1 MAEKAMSF
9 EQLRQTMQESWKR
22 SEKDWENSG
31 EKLAYHAKKTT
42 PVDPNKCTANCIFSS
57 NNAIRS
63 SKTNYCPI
71 NKVYYT
77 LHKEQKMAEAAE
89 SFEQLRQMFREI
101 ADLQRA
107 SLEEREKEREQDR
120 KEREKQREER
130 EKEWEKKWAKS
141 DKEWA
146 EIWAQSRE
154 LSRKMAE
161 TDRQVK
167 QTTLEVEKLT
177 KQMGGL
183 HRSLGEL
190 IETLVASRLWE
201 KFSGYPYNFSQGHQR
216 VGVHDEKGVRRTEV
230 DIMLTDGEWAM
241 AVEVKREPDEKDVDY
256 HLKRMELV
264 RKYPPAVAKG
274 KKLLG
279 AMAGGVVSPDVR
291 QYAHQAGL
299 FVLELNGDNVAL
311 VPPPDGFS
319 PEVWGLEE

>member
-1 MAEKAMSF
+1 MAETAMSF
-9 EQLRQTMQESWKR
+9 EQLRQAMQESWER
-22 SEKDWENSG
+22 SEKEWER
-31 EKLAYHAKKTT
+31 
-42 PVDPNKCTANCIFSS
+42 
-57 NNAIRS
+57 IRRDRE
-63 SKTNYCPI
+63 
-71 NKVYYT
+71 
-77 LHKEQKMAEAAE
+77 HEQ
-89 SFEQLRQMFREI
+89 
-101 ADLQRA
+101 
-107 SLEEREKEREQDR
+107 EEREKERAEKEKERAEREKER
-120 KEREKQREER
+120 KEQEKQREER
-130 EKEWEKKWAKS
+130 EKEQEKQRKERE
-141 DKEWA
+141 KEWERQREDREKQEKEREKGWA
-146 EIWAQSRE
+146 ELKRQSE
-154 LSRKMAE
+154 A
-161 TDRQVK
+161 TARQVEK
-167 QTTLEVEKLT
+167 TSLEVEKIM

-264 RKYPPAVAKG
+264 RQYPPAVAKG

-291 QYAHQAGL
+291 QYAHQVGL
-299 FVLELNGDNVAL
+299 FVLELSGDNVAL

-319 PEVWGLEE
+319 PEVWGLGE

>member
-1 MAEKAMSF
+1 
-9 EQLRQTMQESWKR
+9 MQESWER
-22 SEKDWENSG
+22 S
-31 EKLAYHAKKTT
+31 
-42 PVDPNKCTANCIFSS
+42 
-57 NNAIRS
+57 
-63 SKTNYCPI
+63 
-71 NKVYYT
+71 
-77 LHKEQKMAEAAE
+77 
-89 SFEQLRQMFREI
+89 
-101 ADLQRA
+101 
-107 SLEEREKEREQDR
+107 
-120 KEREKQREER
+120 
-130 EKEWEKKWAKS
+130 EKEWEKIRRDREHEQERRERAWEKREK
-141 DKEWA
+141 DWA
-146 EIWAQSRE
+146 ELRAQSEE
-154 LSRKMAE
+154 LKRSMAE
-161 TDRQVK
+161 TDRQVQK
-167 QTTLEVEKLT
+167 TTLEVEKLT